1 MAGRD
6 LSRWRAVVVVSGD
19 GLLHEVRRGRVLGDA
34 GQVLN
39 GLFERED
46 WASACKLPVGVIPGG
61 TGNGLAR
68 WKRRTHGTE
77 QNIHFV
83 RTISHENNDCEEDS
97 PVRQVSHYKCPLCV
111 QRWFHRRSTICNPCV
126 HCVVTVCPPY
136 FLRRSTV
143 FFRFHMG
150 PPCAHHLSTVCH
162 RVSTMSSPCVHCV
175 STLCSQSVHR
185 LTVLCPM
192 SVHRASTVRSPF
204 VHPGKQL

>member
-136 FLRRSTV
+136 FLQRSTV
-143 FFRFHMG
+143 FSVSTWV
-150 PPCAHHLSTVCH
+150 HHVPIICPQYVTVCQ
-162 RVSTMSSPCVHCV
+162 P
-175 STLCSQSVHR
+175 
-185 LTVLCPM
+185 
-192 SVHRASTVRSPF
+192 
-204 VHPGKQL
+204 